1 MGGRKEARHG
11 RLSAKLRQQKSL
23 VAHLS
28 LPGLALGFIFC
39 CAGRS
44 LNNTRC
50 CGRRQRWRQQRWN
63 NLNAGFRRANL
74 TDHGPA
80 FSTNVARVTLN
91 ALERWLG

>member
-44 LNNTRC
+44 LNNTRAA
-50 CGRRQRWRQQRWN
+50 
-63 NLNAGFRRANL
+63 AGGGSGGGSSGGTISMQAS
-74 TDHGPA
+74 GVPI
-80 FSTNVARVTLN
+80 
-91 ALERWLG
+91 